1 MKKEMNRK
9 KFLRVEKVLG
19 CNSFVYRRITKGRRS
34 NYNFGG
40 ATFENLM
47 PKDNIVQKEESE
59 RATVSNPL
67 YGHTAAKENV
77 YQM

>member
-1 MKKEMNRK
+1 MKAKMKRK
-9 KFLRVEKVLG
+9 LLRVEKVPG
-19 CNSFVYRRITKGRRS
+19 CNSFVYHRITKRRRS
-34 NYNFGG
+34 NYNFES
-40 ATFENLM
+40 AVFENLM
-47 PKDNIVQKEESE
+47 PKDNIGQKEESG

>member
-9 KFLRVEKVLG
+9 KFLRVEKVPG
-19 CNSFVYRRITKGRRS
+19 CNSFVCCRITKRRRS
-34 NYNFGG
+34 NYNFGS
-40 ATFENLM
+40 AVFENLM
-47 PKDNIVQKEESE
+47 PKDNIGQKEESG

>member
-1 MKKEMNRK
+1 MKKEMKRK
-9 KFLRVEKVLG
+9 LLRVEKVPG
-19 CNSFVYRRITKGRRS
+19 CNSFVCCRITKRRS

-40 ATFENLM
+40 AVFENLM
-47 PKDNIVQKEESE
+47 PKDNIGQKEESG